1 MDEGGRHSSEMSA
14 EFLRT
19 RERRAAMGRLASSLS
34 HALGTPL
41 NVIAGRAAMIGMGD
55 LSPQDVRDN
64 ARIIEQQVRNIT
76 ELLHRALRFLREG
89 WDGTKAERVDQLVER
104 AAELCDVGARARGVR
119 IELSARAALEANV
132 DAGAFLLVLTN
143 LLSLAIAG
151 ESQGGCVW
159 LSLERR
165 HAEPPQSERGRVR
178 GGNCACVSIR
188 SSWQLDNA
196 LLARVHEPW
205 LAEPQSNRDQQLL
218 LAVSFGVAREM
229 RGWIEAATSE
239 AQTTLGAYF
248 PLSH

>member
-1 MDEGGRHSSEMSA
+1 MDEGGRHSDEMSA

-55 LSPQDVRDN
+55 LSPQEVRDN
-64 ARIIEQQVRNIT
+64 ARIIEQQVRSIT

-89 WDGTKAERVDQLVER
+89 WEDSKTERLDQLAGR
-104 AAELCDVGARARGVR
+104 AAELCELGARARGVR
-119 IELSARAALEANV
+119 IEVRAGNALEANI
-132 DAGAFLLVLTN
+132 DAGAFQLVLTN

-151 ESQGGCVW
+151 ESQGGCVR

-165 HAEPPQSERGRVR
+165 HAEPPPSERGRVR
-178 GGNCACVSIR
+178 GGDCACVSVR
-188 SSWQLDNA
+188 SSWQLDGA
-196 LLARVHEPW
+196 LLDRVHEPW
-205 LAEPQSNRDQQLL
+205 LAEPQPNRDQQLL

-229 RGWIEAATSE
+229 RGWIEAETSE

-248 PLSH
+248 PLSL